1 MWTILFSG
9 HDIYNGPLLVE
20 NNTPTD
26 TPPPHL
32 SMHTFISNFDDLHV
46 ILHTYDLFMETT
58 PTYSLQCCLDKS
70 CKQSYHKSW
79 LFKVLFA
86 QGTVY
91 YSVLNKRWINL
102 SVSDKCKAGIK
113 PLESSLK
120 ILTHP
125 DNLLPYDVLYSIQ
138 RGKT

>member
-9 HDIYNGPLLVE
+9 HDNYNGPLLEE

-26 TPPPHL
+26 PPPHL
-32 SMHTFISNFDDLHV
+32 SMHTFIRNVDDLHV

-91 YSVLNKRWINL
+91 YSVLNKR
-102 SVSDKCKAGIK
+102 
-113 PLESSLK
+113 
-120 ILTHP
+120 
-125 DNLLPYDVLYSIQ
+125 
-138 RGKT
+138 

>member
-9 HDIYNGPLLVE
+9 HDIYNGPLLEE

-26 TPPPHL
+26 PPPHL
-32 SMHTFISNFDDLHV
+32 SMHTFIRNVDDLHV

>member
-1 MWTILFSG
+1 MQSFFSCYSKFVIK
-9 HDIYNGPLLVE
+9 HTYYKMLDIGTFFSPHFKKKVCGPFYSQGMISIMVLCWRKI
-20 NNTPTD
+20 
-26 TPPPHL
+26 TPPLTPPTPHL
-32 SMHTFISNFDDLHV
+32 SMHTFIRNVDDLHV

-91 YSVLNKRWINL
+91 YSVLNKR
-102 SVSDKCKAGIK
+102 
-113 PLESSLK
+113 
-120 ILTHP
+120 
-125 DNLLPYDVLYSIQ
+125 
-138 RGKT
+138 